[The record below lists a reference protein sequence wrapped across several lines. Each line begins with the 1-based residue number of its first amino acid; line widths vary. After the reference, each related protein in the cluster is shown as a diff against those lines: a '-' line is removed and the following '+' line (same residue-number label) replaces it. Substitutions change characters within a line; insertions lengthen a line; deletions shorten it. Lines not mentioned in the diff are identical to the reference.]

1 MCLQP
6 AQYIAY
12 MKKRSQSGF
21 TLYELLITLLIVGVV
36 LTLGIPNLSDFTR
49 NSRVT
54 AASND
59 LHAAFQMARS
69 EAARA
74 KTNITICAS
83 ADPFGAATCD
93 GTWTQ
98 GFVVFIDNNAD
109 QARTL
114 GGETVLRAHG
124 PTDTGI
130 SLAVENNATYFM
142 YASSGLGRRDIATN
156 VPVSRVV
163 ICDERGT
170 AETSADFSAARL
182 FVATPLGRAT
192 IVRDL
197 ATVENGLA
205 AMGMTCP

>member
-1 MCLQP
+1 
-6 AQYIAY
+6 
-12 MKKRSQSGF
+12 MKKQTQTGF
-21 TLYELLITLLIVGVV
+21 TLYELMITLMIVGVV
-36 LTLGIPNLSDFTR
+36 LAFGIPNLSDLTR

-54 AASND
+54 STSND

-83 ADPFGAATCD
+83 ADPFGAAACD
-93 GTWTQ
+93 GAWNQ
-98 GFVVFIDNNAD
+98 GFIVFIDNDAD
-109 QARTL
+109 RARTL
-114 GGETVLRAHG
+114 DTETVLRAHG
-124 PTDTGI
+124 PTPTGI
-130 SLAVENNATYFM
+130 SMAFENDATYFM
-142 YASSGLGRRDIATN
+142 YASSGLGRRDIGTN
-156 VPVSRVV
+156 VPISRVV

-170 AETSADFSAARL
+170 AETSKDFSAARL

-205 AMGMTCP
+205 AIGKACP